1 MENQSYKA
9 GGLYLANARAEAAF
23 VAVDK
28 GNIWDEMKEWLN
40 LHNLEPCFLPH

>member
-1 MENQSYKA
+1 MENESYKA

-28 GNIWDEMKEWLN
+28 GNI
-40 LHNLEPCFLPH
+40 